1 MFWRRPSNQT
11 PPVLQK
17 FIAARCVQCSYIKFP
32 CPSLPLA
39 SLTEQSPRAFGHIN
53 TQAYGKTKVQPEEEL
68 SEVRLPMLKWMR
80 LRVPW
85 RQKLEA

>member
-1 MFWRRPSNQT
+1 LT
-11 PPVLQK
+11 
-17 FIAARCVQCSYIKFP
+17 
-32 CPSLPLA
+32 

-53 TQAYGKTKVQPEEEL
+53 TQAYGKTKVQSEEEL